1 MYEVVV
7 TYQNEKN
14 ADTLLCD
21 SKPSAE
27 FTGKFV
33 ILNCGK
39 GQQFSFNVDTFFKA
53 AIKYP
58 LPDKIPSLKY
68 AVDIHYNEDVEL
80 LFSPNTVDVD
90 VKGEIVLVKEGDNV
104 IRIINGSLLRSV
116 KVSAYTEE
124 NVGSSPQA

>member
-7 TYQNEKN
+7 TYQNDKN
-14 ADTLLCD
+14 ADTLLCE

-39 GQQFSFNVDTFFKA
+39 GQQFTFNVDTILKA

-58 LPDKIPSLKY
+58 LPDRIPSLKY
-68 AVDIHYNEDVEL
+68 AVDIHYNTSSDDVEL
-80 LFSPNTVDVD
+80 LFSPSTVDVD

-104 IRIINGSLLRSV
+104 IRIINGSFNKLIIRV
-116 KVSAYTEE
+116 
-124 NVGSSPQA
+124 